1 MAAGTMTSAEPTL
14 AAERAP
20 MPKPLGMRQL
30 LREFGLRP
38 KKSLGQN
45 WLVDES
51 ALSRIAVAAELTRQD
66 IVLEIGPG
74 LGALTRHLAERA
86 GRVIAVELDATLIP
100 PLSRS
105 LADYANVTIVQGDI
119 LQFSPSALVGGPD
132 LSSSPIPYKV
142 VANLPYYITSAV
154 IRHLLEADIPPSL
167 IVLAVQLE
175 VAQRITAVPGKL
187 SLLAVSVQF
196 YGRPSIVTH
205 IKAGSFYPAPQVD
218 SAVVRIEP
226 YNRPAVDVADREGFF
241 AVVKA
246 GFSQKRKQLHN
257 ALAAG
262 LARSQAD
269 VASALESAGVDG
281 RRRAETLTL
290 DEWASVARAILSFSP
305 TAK

>member
-1 MAAGTMTSAEPTL
+1 
-14 AAERAP
+14 
-20 MPKPLGMRQL
+20 MPKPLDMRQL

-51 ALSRIAVAAELTRQD
+51 ALSRIAAAAELTRQD
-66 IVLEIGPG
+66 TVLEIGPG
-74 LGALTRHLAERA
+74 LGALTRHLAEGA
-86 GRVIAVELDATLIP
+86 GRVIAVELDAALIP

-119 LQFSPSALVGGPD
+119 LQFSPSALVSGFN
-132 LSSSPIPYKV
+132 LSSSAIQYKV

-154 IRHLLEADIPPSL
+154 IRHLLEADVPPSL
-167 IVLAVQLE
+167 IVLTVQLE
-175 VAQRITAVPGKL
+175 VAQRITAAPGKM

-196 YGRPSIVTH
+196 YGRPFIVTL
-205 IKAGSFYPAPQVD
+205 IKAGSFDPAPQVD

-226 YNRPAVDVADREGFF
+226 YNRPAVDVADREEFF

-257 ALAAG
+257 ALAGG
-262 LARSQAD
+262 LARPQAD
-269 VASALESAGVDG
+269 VAAALEGAGVDG
-281 RRRAETLTL
+281 HRRAETLTL
-290 DEWASVARAILSFSP
+290 DEWAAVARAILSFSP

>member
-1 MAAGTMTSAEPTL
+1 
-14 AAERAP
+14 
-20 MPKPLGMRQL
+20 MPKPLDMRQL

-51 ALSRIAVAAELTRQD
+51 VLSCIAVAAELTRQD

-74 LGALTRHLAERA
+74 LGALTRHLGEGA
-86 GRVIAVELDATLIP
+86 GRVIAVELDAALIP

-119 LQFSPSALVGGPD
+119 LQFSPSALVSGLD
-132 LSSSPIPYKV
+132 FSSSPIQYKV

-154 IRHLLEADIPPSL
+154 IRHLLEADVPPSL
-167 IVLAVQLE
+167 IVLTVQLE
-175 VAQRITAVPGKL
+175 VAQRITAAPGKM

-196 YGRPSIVTH
+196 YGRPFIVTH
-205 IKAGSFYPAPQVD
+205 IKAGSFYPAPKVD

-257 ALAAG
+257 ALAGG
-262 LARSQAD
+262 LARPQAD
-269 VASALESAGVDG
+269 VLAALEGAGVNG
-281 RRRAETLTL
+281 HRRAETLTL
-290 DEWASVARAILSFSP
+290 DEWASVARAILSLSP

>member
-1 MAAGTMTSAEPTL
+1 
-14 AAERAP
+14 
-20 MPKPLGMRQL
+20 MPKPLDMRQL

-51 ALSRIAVAAELTRQD
+51 ALSRIAAAAELSPHDT
-66 IVLEIGPG
+66 VLEIGPG

-86 GRVIAVELDATLIP
+86 GRVVAIELDAALIP
-100 PLSRS
+100 PLHRS
-105 LADYANVTIVQGDI
+105 LADYANITIVQGDI

-132 LSSSPIPYKV
+132 SSSYKV

-154 IRHLLEADIPPSL
+154 IRHLLEAAVPPSL
-167 IVLAVQLE
+167 IVLTVQLE
-175 VAQRITAVPGKL
+175 VAQRMTAAPGKM

-205 IKAGSFYPAPQVD
+205 IKAGSFYPPPQVD

-226 YNRPAVDVADREGFF
+226 YSRPAVEVADRDRFF

-262 LARSQAD
+262 LAHPQAD
-269 VASALESAGVDG
+269 VAAALERAGVDG

-290 DEWASVARAILSFSP
+290 GEWASVARALRPFSP